1 MDKTANQGRI
11 LAIDLGTRRMGL
23 ALSDPGRQ
31 IGSSLGMIERRG
43 MARDLARLR
52 ELTRE
57 REVTEIVLGLP
68 LHLSGG
74 ESEGSR
80 RSRAFAERLE
90 RELGLPVR
98 LRDESLTTVEA
109 EDILIEADLSRRKR
123 KKVIDGM
130 AAALILRSYL
140 NELEERPAP

>member
-1 MDKTANQGRI
+1 MEKPANQGRI

>member
-1 MDKTANQGRI
+1 MEKPANQGRI

-52 ELTRE
+52 ELVRE

>member
-1 MDKTANQGRI
+1 MDKTVNQGRI

>member
-1 MDKTANQGRI
+1 MDKPANQGRI

-23 ALSDPGRQ
+23 ALSDPGRR

-52 ELTRE
+52 ELVRE

>member
-1 MDKTANQGRI
+1 
-11 LAIDLGTRRMGL
+11 MGL

>member
-1 MDKTANQGRI
+1 MEKPANQGRI

-109 EDILIEADLSRRKR
+109 EDILIEADVSRRKR